1 LPSTDGADVGLLAP
15 LWAGTAVVPVTG
27 DAAIV
32 AALLEVEIALAR
44 VQAPSAAADA
54 IEKALRG
61 ASVDPGSLAVAARGG
76 GNPVIPLLAELRPL
90 LDTDSAHWLHRGA
103 TSQDVVD
110 SALVLVARDAA
121 QLILA
126 DADAVIGSLA
136 NLAEAHKGTL
146 MTGRTL
152 TQSAIPTTFGLKA
165 AGWLTGVVAATRQL
179 RAATRALPV
188 QLGGAAGTLASF
200 TSMHGE
206 AQPIVDGL
214 AEQLGLAAPVAPW
227 HVQRHPITSL
237 GDGLAALS
245 DALGVIAANVS
256 LLVRA
261 EIGELAEPS
270 RTGGG
275 GSSAMPHKQNPVLS
289 TLISSG
295 ALRAPS
301 LAADLHRAAVTVDE
315 RPPGAWHSEWQAL
328 RELLR
333 TVGGQAETARELVGG
348 LVVNSDRMRVNLD
361 RVGDFV
367 VSERVMLELAPVI
380 GKAAVQDAVDQAA
393 RSGKRLRDI
402 LRAIPGL
409 ADWSDQQLAD
419 LTDPAQYT
427 GAAAAI
433 IARAVADSRKDTT

>member
-1 LPSTDGADVGLLAP
+1 MPSSDGADVGLLAP

-32 AALLEVEIALAR
+32 AAMLEVEIALAR
-44 VQAPSAAADA
+44 VQAPTAAADA
-54 IEKALRG
+54 IEKVLRE
-61 ASVDPGSLAVAARGG
+61 ASVDPGQLAIAARGG
-76 GNPVIPLLAELRPL
+76 GNPVIPLLAELRPM
-90 LDTDSAHWLHRGA
+90 LDADSATWLHRGA

-110 SALVLVARDAA
+110 SALVLVARDATR
-121 QLILA
+121 LVLA

-136 NLAEAHKGTL
+136 GLAEAHVETL

-179 RAATRALPV
+179 RAAAGALPV

-200 TSMHGE
+200 TTLHDD

-214 AEQLGLAAPVAPW
+214 AEQLGLVTPVAPW

-256 LLVRA
+256 LLARA

-270 RTGGG
+270 REGGG

-315 RPPGAWHSEWQAL
+315 RPPGAWHSEWQVL

-348 LVVNSDRMRVNLD
+348 LVVNADRMRQNLD
-361 RVGDFV
+361 RVGDV
-367 VSERVMLELAPVI
+367 VISERVMLELGPVI
-380 GKAAVQDAVDQAA
+380 GKGAVQDAVDHAA
-393 RSGKRLRDI
+393 RSGSRLRDI
-402 LRAIPGL
+402 LHAIPEL
-409 ADWSDQQLAD
+409 ADWSDQRLAD

-433 IARAVADSRKDTT
+433 IARAVADSRKDTN